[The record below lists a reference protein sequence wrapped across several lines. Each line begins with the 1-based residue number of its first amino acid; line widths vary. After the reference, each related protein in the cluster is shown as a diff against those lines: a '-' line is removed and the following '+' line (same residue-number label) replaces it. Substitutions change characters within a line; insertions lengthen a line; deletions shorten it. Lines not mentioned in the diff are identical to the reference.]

1 MQDLIGTL
9 LACGDQNNEE
19 GSVYQDADLR
29 HWAKMPCWN
38 YLELI
43 CVTLGFEPGPILT
56 SSPDELKG
64 DDVKLELITKR
75 SRLAYRAVEIGDLPE
90 CTTPKRAIE
99 WLESIGESFPEDLK
113 EIVCGLPVYA
123 EGPLEQLSGTDINTV
138 VAAITELTDIVKA
151 KDGSSVPS
159 GAQSKEIAS
168 LQKIVL
174 TMAVKGYGYDPK
186 VRRTAVYGEIAG
198 DSDKIGLNLHVDTVR
213 KHVRLATDNYW
224 NQPDD

>member
-9 LACGDQNNEE
+9 LACGDQNNGE

-29 HWAKMPCWN
+29 HWAKMPCWSH
-38 YLELI
+38 LELT
-43 CVTLGFEPGPILT
+43 CVTLGFEPDPILT
-56 SSPDELKG
+56 STADQLKT
-64 DDVKLELITKR
+64 DLARLDLITKR
-75 SRLAYRAVEIGDLPE
+75 SQLAYRAVEIGDLPR
-90 CTTPKRAIE
+90 CITPKRAIE
-99 WLESIGESFPEDLK
+99 WLESIGESSPEDLK
-113 EIVCGLPVYA
+113 EAVISLPIYA
-123 EGPLEQLSGTDINTV
+123 KGPLEQLSGTDLNTV
-138 VAAITELTDIVKA
+138 VEAITELTDIVKA

-159 GAQSKEIAS
+159 GAQTKEIAS
-168 LQKIVL
+168 LHKIVL

-198 DSDKIGLNLHVDTVR
+198 DSDKMGLNLRVDTVR